1 MHQLKVS
8 VIGAGV
14 MGRRL
19 AYTIGRECEFQV
31 MLYSRTQDTL
41 DSALSYIQWQRAHEE
56 GPEPRGPVHITATT
70 ELDVAVRDADVVL
83 ETIAERAVEK
93 RRLWEKIERLVHK
106 DAILGTNASTLF
118 ADEVI
123 GESLRSRAC
132 NVHFYKPPHI
142 MAVELMA
149 GAKTDQASL
158 VRWRQVLRMAGF
170 NIYDV
175 RQPSRGFIYNRI
187 WAAVKRE
194 TLAILDDGIADPQTI
209 DKLYEEVTG
218 LKIGPCK
225 LMDIVGLDVV
235 RDIEVIYGD
244 TLQDVHTKAL
254 KFIAPYIEAGR
265 LGRKSGDGLHSY
277 LNTSSD
283 AGKKAGS

>member
-1 MHQLKVS
+1 
-8 VIGAGV
+8 
-14 MGRRL
+14 
-19 AYTIGRECEFQV
+19 
-31 MLYSRTQDTL
+31 
-41 DSALSYIQWQRAHEE
+41 
-56 GPEPRGPVHITATT
+56 
-70 ELDVAVRDADVVL
+70 
-83 ETIAERAVEK
+83 
-93 RRLWEKIERLVHK
+93 
-106 DAILGTNASTLF
+106 
-118 ADEVI
+118 
-123 GESLRSRAC
+123 
-132 NVHFYKPPHI
+132 
-142 MAVELMA
+142 
-149 GAKTDQASL
+149 
-158 VRWRQVLRMAGF
+158 MAGF